1 MSSDFIKHA
10 KTYGQDGELWLKNIP
25 QRISEYEKIW
35 SLTVLPPF
43 TLTYNYVAP
52 AIRTDGSNVVI
63 KMGFPKEKE
72 FQTEINALEVFNGEG
87 IEKLLE
93 ADRDAGVILIER
105 VMPGIPVSELEDE
118 QATKRIA
125 SVINRLHKPVPAN
138 NTFISISEWTKDLFS
153 VRDWYNGTTGPLPQ
167 YLIDKA
173 QSLFTDLIATQA
185 TPVLVHGDLHHDN
198 VLSSQRDEWLAIDPK
213 GIIAEPCYET
223 AAMLR
228 NPGGRVL
235 KQSNPSEFL
244 KRRIQLLA
252 EELAFDEQRMLQWA
266 IAQTTLA
273 AIWSMDKNGK
283 GWEEDMAIAEVLN
296 KIKL

>member
-10 KTYGQDGELWLKNIP
+10 KAYGTEGELWLENIP
-25 QRISEYEKIW
+25 QRITEYEKKW
-35 SLTVLPPF
+35 SLKILPPF
-43 TLTYNYVAP
+43 KLTYNYVAP
-52 AIRTDGSNVVI
+52 AIRVDGSNAVI
-63 KMGFPKEKE
+63 KMGFPKERE

-93 ADRDAGVILIER
+93 ADRESGVILIER
-105 VMPGIPVSELEDE
+105 VIPGVPVSKLADDE
-118 QATKRIA
+118 ATKRIA
-125 SVINRLHKPVPAN
+125 SVIKRLHKPVPKN
-138 NTFISISEWTKDLFS
+138 NTFITISAWTTDLFK

-185 TPVLVHGDLHHDN
+185 TPQLVHGDLHHDN
-198 VLSSQRDEWLAIDPK
+198 VLSSKRDGWLAIDPK
-213 GIIAEPCYET
+213 GIVAEPCYET

-235 KQSNPSEFL
+235 KQSNPAEFL
-244 KRRIQLLA
+244 KRRIELLA
-252 EELAFDEQRMLQWA
+252 EELAFDRQRILQWA

-273 AIWSMDKNGK
+273 AVWSIDKSGK

-296 KIKL
+296 TIKL